1 MRSALATLGQM
12 AVAVLVAVVVA
23 VVSLTAIAG
32 VQWPAF
38 PSSNQLHALTTVGQV
53 GCLAG
58 LVAVGWVWH
67 SFTGRVRRL
76 AQLGGLVFV
85 SAFTVVTLGMPLGAT
100 KLYLFGISVDQQFRT
115 EYLTR
120 LADSPALRDMTYL
133 GLPPFYPPGWFW
145 IGGRA
150 AALSG
155 TPAWEVF
162 KPWAITSITVAVA
175 VALVLWW
182 RMVRFE
188 YALIVTTATAAVT
201 LAYGSPEP
209 YSAMITVLLPPML
222 VLTWSGLRAGECRA
236 GGMPETAERAA
247 GGAPETAERETNFT
261 VGAERETNFT
271 LAAGEAPS
279 APREASVAAGETP
292 GAAGETP
299 SAPRETP
306 RSGWAAV
313 VGAGLFLGFTATWYT
328 LLFGFTAFAVGLMA
342 LWLAGL
348 RWRRHGIRAAL
359 EPLRRLAVIV
369 GIAVAIGCTTWLPFL
384 VRAARNP
391 VSNTGSAQHYLPAD
405 GAELTFPM
413 LQFTL
418 LGVVCMAGTLW
429 LVLRARASVRAGALA
444 IGVLAVYLWSLLSM
458 LTTLAR
464 TTLLSFRLQPTL
476 SVLLVAAGA
485 FGLVE
490 AALALRRRSRAVIP
504 VAGAI
509 GLAAAIAFSQ
519 DIPDVLRPDLTIAY
533 TDTDG
538 HGQRGDRRPPSAEKF
553 YASIDD
559 VITRETG
566 RPRDQTVVMTADY
579 SFLSFYP
586 YWGFQGLTS
595 HYANP
600 LAQFDLRAAQIDKWS
615 KLKTADELLHA
626 LDTCPWPP
634 PTVFLMRHGANNTY
648 TLRLAEDVYP
658 NQPNVRRYTVELRAA
673 LFDSPRFAVH
683 RVGPFV
689 LAVRKPAA

>member
-1 MRSALATLGQM
+1 MRNALATLGQM
-12 AVAVLVAVVVA
+12 ALAVLVAVAVA
-23 VVSLTAIAG
+23 VVSLIAISR

-58 LVAVGWVWH
+58 LVATGWVW
-67 SFTGRVRRL
+67 RRGHWLL
-76 AQLGGLVFV
+76 AQVGGLLFV

-115 EYLTR
+115 EYVTR

-155 TPAWEVF
+155 APAWEVF
-162 KPWAITSITVAVA
+162 KPWAITSIAVAVA

-188 YALIVTTATAAVT
+188 YALIVTAATAAVT

-209 YSAMITVLLPPML
+209 YSAMITVLLPPVL
-222 VLTWSGLRAGECRA
+222 VLTWSGLRAADRPDASRRA
-236 GGMPETAERAA
+236 GW
-247 GGAPETAERETNFT
+247 GA
-261 VGAERETNFT
+261 VI
-271 LAAGEAPS
+271 
-279 APREASVAAGETP
+279 
-292 GAAGETP
+292 
-299 SAPRETP
+299 
-306 RSGWAAV
+306 
-313 VGAGLFLGFTATWYT
+313 GAGIFLGWTATWYT
-328 LLFGFTAFAVGLMA
+328 LLFGFTAFALALMA
-342 LWLAGL
+342 LWLAGV
-348 RWRRHGIRAAL
+348 RWHRDGAKAAL
-359 EPLRRLAVIV
+359 DPLRRVAVIA
-369 GIAVAIGCTTWLPFL
+369 GIAVVIGCITWLPFL
-384 VRAARNP
+384 VRAARSP
-391 VSNTGSAQHYLPAD
+391 ISNTGGAAHYLPAD

-418 LGVVCMAGTLW
+418 LGVVAMIGTLW
-429 LVLRARASVRAGALA
+429 LVVRARSSVRAGALA

-458 LTTLAR
+458 LSTLAR
-464 TTLLSFRLQPTL
+464 ITLLSFRLQPTL

-485 FGLVE
+485 FGFVE
-490 AALALRRRSRAVIP
+490 ATLALKHRGRAIVP

-538 HGQRGDRRPPSAEKF
+538 NGQRGDRRPPSAEKF
-553 YASIDD
+553 YATIDHD
-559 VITRETG
+559 ITQVTG
-566 RPRDQTVVMTADY
+566 KPRDQTVVMTADY

-600 LAQFDLRAAQIDKWS
+600 LAQFDLRAAQITKWS
-615 KLKTADELLHA
+615 KLKTADELIHA
-626 LDTCPWPP
+626 LDSCPWPA
-634 PTVFLMRHGANNTY
+634 PTVFLMRRGANGNY

-658 NQPNVRRYTVELRAA
+658 NQPNVRRYTVDLRGA
-673 LFDSPRFAVH
+673 LFDSPRFDV
-683 RVGPFV
+683 RSVGPFV
-689 LAVRKPAA
+689 LAVRKPTA